1 MDIYFRF
8 DKKNRCLLTATMM
21 EFSNPCLKYEARFNL
36 TDSKKIPR
44 NINLIHTD
52 NINALV
58 KREIEKHT
66 NEEKLLIAY
75 NSITQILGIIN
86 NLDPELLSILVQS
99 VQPI

>member
-1 MDIYFRF
+1 
-8 DKKNRCLLTATMM
+8 M